1 MISAPSMD
9 TPTALAASAISAGL
23 PTSTGVTKPS
33 FKIIS
38 VAFNTRS
45 SLYSGN
51 TIFLPNG
58 FTWSFNF

>member
-9 TPTALAASAISAGL
+9 TPAALAASAISAGL
-23 PTSTGVTKPS
+23 PTNTGVQKPS
-33 FKIIS
+33 FKIVS
-38 VAFNTRS
+38 VATKTRS
-45 SLYSGN
+45 SWYSGN

>member
-1 MISAPSMD
+1 MISAPSTD

-23 PTSTGVTKPS
+23 PTNTGVTKPS
-33 FKIIS
+33 FKMIS

-51 TIFLPNG
+51 TVF
-58 FTWSFNF
+58 